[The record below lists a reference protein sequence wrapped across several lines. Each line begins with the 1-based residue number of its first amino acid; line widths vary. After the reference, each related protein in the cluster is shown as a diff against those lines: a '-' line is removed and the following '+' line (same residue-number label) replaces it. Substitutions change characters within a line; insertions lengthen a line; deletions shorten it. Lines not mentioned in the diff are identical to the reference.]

1 MASLDQLLT
10 VQEHD
15 TTADQLRHRRDTLVE
30 RSQLADR
37 RREREQV
44 DADFETTQQARD
56 DVARAQKRLE
66 DEVATVEEKVAG
78 VHSKL
83 YGGTVTSPR
92 ELQALQEDESALKRH
107 QSAVEDK
114 VIEQME
120 LAVPLD
126 ERLDALTS
134 RAGELDAEI
143 EQMAGA
149 LATAETELDAELDL
163 VTGERVQAAAGLD
176 ADLLAR
182 YETLRLE
189 LGGIAV
195 ARLAGTNCGGCH
207 LTLSAVEL
215 DRIRHLPPDEAAQC
229 EECGRLLVH

>member
-15 TTADQLRHRRDTLVE
+15 TTADQLQHRRVTLVE
-30 RSQLADR
+30 RTELDDR
-37 RREREQV
+37 RRQLTQV
-44 DADFETTQQARD
+44 GIDTEDTQRQRD
-56 DVARAQKRLE
+56 EVARAQKRLE
-66 DEVATVEEKVAG
+66 DEVASVEDKVTS
-78 VHSKL
+78 VHDKL

-92 ELQALQEDESALKRH
+92 ELQALQDDESALKRH

-126 ERLDALTS
+126 ERLAALAARTTELAAEIDALS
-134 RAGELDAEI
+134 AALAAAEAEIDGELGSVAAE
-143 EQMAGA
+143 
-149 LATAETELDAELDL
+149 
-163 VTGERVQAAAGLD
+163 RAAAAEGLD
-176 ADLLAR
+176 AALLVR
-182 YETLRLE
+182 YETLRRE

-195 ARLAGTNCGGCH
+195 ARLVGTNCGGCH
-207 LTLSAVEL
+207 LTLPAVEL
-215 DRIRHLPPDEAAQC
+215 DRIRHQPPGEVIQC

>member
-15 TTADQLRHRRDTLVE
+15 TTSDQLHHRRDTLAE
-30 RSQLADR
+30 RTELADR
-37 RREREQV
+37 RRELVQV
-44 DADFETTQQARD
+44 EADLVDTQNQRD
-56 DVARAQKRLE
+56 EVARAQKRLE
-66 DEVATVEEKVAG
+66 DEVATVEDKVKA
-78 VHSKL
+78 VHDKL

-92 ELQALQEDESALKRH
+92 ELQAFQDDETALKRH

-126 ERLDALTS
+126 ERLAALVA
-134 RAGELDAEI
+134 RAEQLEAEI
-143 EQMAGA
+143 EQTVAA
-149 LATAETELDAELDL
+149 LLAAEEQIDLELMVVAD
-163 VTGERVQAAAGLD
+163 ERAAAAEGLD
-176 ADLLAR
+176 ADLLSR
-182 YETLRLE
+182 YETLRHE

-195 ARLAGTNCGGCH
+195 ARLVGTNCGGCH

-215 DRIRHLPPDEAAQC
+215 DRIRHQPPGEAVQC